1 MTDMVSLCEITD
13 SVADCERI
21 AQWRNENARWFPK
34 QASWTAYSQE
44 QWYYSTYLSDP
55 SQNLYFVAVN
65 DIPIGLVGMT
75 IRRGSGELERMILGE
90 KAYAR
95 GGYMRQGMRQLMD
108 AYGLAHYWLK
118 VMPDNEVTINFHK
131 RNGFNVFS
139 YEGGEYENIHGVKGK
154 YVLMAR
160 SYDGYWPEVPV
171 K

>member
-1 MTDMVSLCEITD
+1 MTDKTTLCEITD
-13 SVADCERI
+13 AVADCERI
-21 AQWRNENARWFPK
+21 ARWRNENARWFPK
-34 QASWTAYSQE
+34 QAPWTAYTQE
-44 QWYYSTYLSDP
+44 QWYYDTYLSDP
-55 SQNLYFVAVN
+55 SQNIYFVAVN

-75 IRRGSGELERMILGE
+75 IRRGSGELERMILGD
-90 KAYAR
+90 KTYAR

-118 VMPDNEVTINFHK
+118 VMPDNLVTINFHK
-131 RNGFNVFS
+131 RNGFSIFS
-139 YEGGEYENIHGVKGK
+139 YEGGEYENIHGEHGK